1 MENAIWWYEYRSLRL
16 FRAPL
21 YLWFGLTCAY
31 NFTYTLRMVAN
42 KILFD
47 YVIDGNFNLLPAPIY
62 IILFVIGGERIENV
76 LAAAVYLYSLLD
88 SNPIHREKKKA
99 D

>member
-1 MENAIWWYEYRSLRL
+1 
-16 FRAPL
+16 
-21 YLWFGLTCAY
+21 
-31 NFTYTLRMVAN
+31 MVAN

-76 LAAAVYLYSLLD
+76 LAAAVYLYRLLD
-88 SNPIHREKKKA
+88 SIIIGKRKKQIRMWRI
-99 D
+99 